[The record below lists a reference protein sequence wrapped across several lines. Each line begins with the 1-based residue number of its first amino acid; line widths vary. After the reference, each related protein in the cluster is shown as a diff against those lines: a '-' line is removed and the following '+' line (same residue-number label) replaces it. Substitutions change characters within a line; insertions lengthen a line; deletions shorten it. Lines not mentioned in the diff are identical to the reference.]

1 MFDKCEK
8 QEYETRKSQN
18 IGRKNIVSKRVES
31 TGVASQCN
39 DYIGNPIA
47 HDIQQ
52 KKAMSVVQPRFTILR
67 GLASEKTRFDPRLI
81 MNTDGPRMHRYRN
94 TCPTS

>member
-1 MFDKCEK
+1 MTSAKK

-52 KKAMSVVQPRFTILR
+52 KKSDAR
-67 GLASEKTRFDPRLI
+67 GAASFYYLARVGVGEDQIRLE
-81 MNTDGPRMHRYRN
+81 TDHEYGWFKNEWIQKLLSH
-94 TCPTS
+94 

>member
-1 MFDKCEK
+1 MFDECEK

-18 IGRKNIVSKRVES
+18 IGRKDIVSKRVES

-52 KKAMSVVQPRFTILR
+52 KKSDGVVQPRFTILR

-81 MNTDGPRMHRYRN
+81 MNTDGPRMYRYRN
-94 TCPTS
+94 TRPTS